1 MRFVNI
7 SWYHTWRLW
16 KEIEW
21 VSQIFYMWCLQTET
35 FPKKNQRVEKDAVRF
50 GVKMTVEF
58 EFDYEMFSTIHIEHV
73 VLHVK
78 FGTFYLLYITN

>member
-1 MRFVNI
+1 
-7 SWYHTWRLW
+7 
-16 KEIEW
+16 
-21 VSQIFYMWCLQTET
+21 
-35 FPKKNQRVEKDAVRF
+35 
-50 GVKMTVEF
+50 MTVEF